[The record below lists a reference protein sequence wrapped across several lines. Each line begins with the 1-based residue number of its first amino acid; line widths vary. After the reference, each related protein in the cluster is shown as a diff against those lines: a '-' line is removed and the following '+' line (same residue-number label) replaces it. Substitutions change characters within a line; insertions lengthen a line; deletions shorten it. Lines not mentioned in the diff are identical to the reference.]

1 MKLTPLIERF
11 VLHCGEM
18 GSRWGINRTIGQ
30 VYALLFLSPV
40 ALSAEEICERLQ
52 ISRSNASVALRE
64 LESWRLLRREHRPGE
79 RREFYRAPED
89 LWLIFRTMVEERHR
103 REVEPTLSMLREALL
118 TEPASAEEFLAR
130 ERMAAMLELMEQA
143 TQWLEQIRLMPPE
156 RLRALLRLGQ
166 RLLALL
172 ELAERAGLLPQSS
185 PISEESGHVL
195 A

>member
-30 VYALLFLSPV
+30 VYALLFLSPT
-40 ALSAEEICERLQ
+40 ALCAEEICERLG

-64 LESWRLLRREHRPGE
+64 LESWRLIRREHRPND

-89 LWLIFRTMVEERHR
+89 LWLIFRTMIEERHR

-118 TEPASAEEFLAR
+118 TEPASAEEFYAR
-130 ERMAAMLELMEQA
+130 ERMAAMHELIEQA
-143 TQWLEQIRLMPPE
+143 TAWLEQIRLMPPA
-156 RLRALLRLGQ
+156 RLRQLLGLGR

-172 ELAERAGLLPQSS
+172 EMAEKAGLLPKS
-185 PISEESGHVL
+185 PLEESDHVL

>member
-1 MKLTPLIERF
+1 MKLTPFIERF

-30 VYALLFLSPV
+30 VYALLFLSPR

-64 LESWRLLRREHRPGE
+64 LESWRLLRREHRAGE
-79 RREFYRAPED
+79 RREYYRTPED

-118 TEPASAEEFLAR
+118 TEPACPEEFCAR
-130 ERMAAMLELMEQA
+130 ERMAAMCELIEQA
-143 TQWLEQIRLMPPE
+143 TQWLEQIRTMPPE
-156 RLRALLRLGQ
+156 RLRSLLRLGG
-166 RLLALL
+166 RLAALL
-172 ELAERAGLLPQSS
+172 DLAEKAGLVPRADAA
-185 PISEESGHVL
+185 EEHTHVV